1 MTNGVIRVALERDVR
16 TPSRHPHVER
26 IMQKQIRQDGAYDP
40 SLRRSR
46 HSRHDA
52 AILHLHRSLQPALD
66 VEHPVVAPTALT
78 SSAHGVDR
86 RFAGPVAIGV
96 GMERRLQTRLQV
108 ATGNFL
114 CDTVSDSWNAR
125 RARTAIHLR
134 NIHASHRRRKVAP
147 RRQPVPELIEVVCKI
162 SLKVRNR
169 LSVYSSRSPVGLHL
183 LEGFPDFPF
192 GDVERLYP
200 VHRLLLLPVGFSWPV
215 T

>member
-1 MTNGVIRVALERDVR
+1 MTNGVIPVALERDVR

-40 SLRRSR
+40 SLRSSR
-46 HSRHDA
+46 HSWHDA
-52 AILHLHRSLQPALD
+52 AIFHLHRGLQPALD
-66 VEHPVVAPTALT
+66 VEQHPRLVRMTTDRFEYQLPIDAVEIGFYVEIEHPVVAPAALT
-78 SSAHGVDR
+78 SLAHGVDR

-114 CDTVSDSWNAR
+114 SDTVSDSWNAQ

-147 RRQPVPELIEVVCKI
+147 
-162 SLKVRNR
+162 
-169 LSVYSSRSPVGLHL
+169 
-183 LEGFPDFPF
+183 
-192 GDVERLYP
+192 
-200 VHRLLLLPVGFSWPV
+200 
-215 T
+215 

>member
-66 VEHPVVAPTALT
+66 VEQHPR
-78 SSAHGVDR
+78 S
-86 RFAGPVAIGV
+86 
-96 GMERRLQTRLQV
+96 
-108 ATGNFL
+108 
-114 CDTVSDSWNAR
+114 
-125 RARTAIHLR
+125 
-134 NIHASHRRRKVAP
+134 
-147 RRQPVPELIEVVCKI
+147 
-162 SLKVRNR
+162 VRM
-169 LSVYSSRSPVGLHL
+169 
-183 LEGFPDFPF
+183 F
-192 GDVERLYP
+192 GDVERLYL

-215 T
+215 VSAE